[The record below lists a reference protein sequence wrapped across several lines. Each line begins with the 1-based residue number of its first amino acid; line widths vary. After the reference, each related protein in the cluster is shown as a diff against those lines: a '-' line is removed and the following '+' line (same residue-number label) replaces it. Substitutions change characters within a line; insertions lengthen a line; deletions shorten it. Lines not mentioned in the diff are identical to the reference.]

1 MNTQITMASL
11 YQSKVRNK
19 TWESHFSLVW
29 VMELL
34 VKTKL
39 FLKTL
44 TCQTQLTFNVSMKT
58 VIKCVFNWVYTLFK
72 KTFLL
77 SHTAF
82 LRRFIYSRV
91 GILDSPWCNIF
102 CRAYQ
107 ELGNGDFYSF
117 GQEKVPFLVIS
128 LFPSFLNCNLPTHKK
143 CNHQK
148 NYTYLNLSI
157 TFVIK
162 WTYTS
167 L

>member
-1 MNTQITMASL
+1 
-11 YQSKVRNK
+11 
-19 TWESHFSLVW
+19 
-29 VMELL
+29 
-34 VKTKL
+34 
-39 FLKTL
+39 
-44 TCQTQLTFNVSMKT
+44 MKT

-167 L
+167 LWNLRLPLLLFVIISSKLSTINGYFKIPTFFINEHQST

>member
-1 MNTQITMASL
+1 
-11 YQSKVRNK
+11 
-19 TWESHFSLVW
+19 
-29 VMELL
+29 
-34 VKTKL
+34 
-39 FLKTL
+39 
-44 TCQTQLTFNVSMKT
+44 MKT
-58 VIKCVFNWVYTLFK
+58 VIKCVFNGVYTLFK

-167 L
+167 LWNLRLPLLLFVIISSKLSTINGCFKIPTFFINKHQST

>member
-1 MNTQITMASL
+1 
-11 YQSKVRNK
+11 
-19 TWESHFSLVW
+19 
-29 VMELL
+29 
-34 VKTKL
+34 
-39 FLKTL
+39 
-44 TCQTQLTFNVSMKT
+44 MKT
-58 VIKCVFNWVYTLFK
+58 VIKCVFNGVYTLFK

-148 NYTYLNLSI
+148 NYTYLSLSI

-162 WTYTS
+162 WTYAS
-167 L
+167 LWNLRLPLLLFIIISSKLSTINGYFKIPRFFINEHQST